1 MEPHPPMKGNIMT
14 ETTHNV
20 TDLPK
25 RKLHVSP
32 KIKKI
37 ALVVALSATT
47 AFVTVKGL
55 SASSEKDSDT
65 KKSDKS

>member
-1 MEPHPPMKGNIMT
+1 MT
-14 ETTHNV
+14 EKTHNV

-37 ALVVALSATT
+37 AAVVAISAVT
-47 AFVTVKGL
+47 AVVTVKGL
-55 SASSEKDSDT
+55 ASSSDKDADT
-65 KKSDKS
+65 KSPSES